1 MAASGWG
8 TNRPLEELL
17 FEEGYRFEFYQAVRL
32 LERLHER
39 LCPDEDRVVS
49 VAEGSEPDKEAV
61 RFKSKVDF
69 IFPAGEIH
77 EIGKAASDSEEPS
90 EMTVNFMGL
99 AGCLGPLPVPYT
111 ELICDRVRERDTALR
126 DFLNIFNHR
135 LISLMYRVRKVYR
148 IGFDLHSPEKS
159 RFADY
164 LFSLMGLGT
173 KGLRG
178 RMKVKDRAL
187 LFYAELLAQQPR
199 SMAGLEAVL
208 SDYFNIRVK
217 GNQLCG
223 QWYDIDEDQLSRIGS
238 FGQNRRLGLDMVIG
252 TRVWDQQGKFEIEI
266 GPITY
271 EQLYD
276 FLPNVGTA
284 YEALCELT
292 RFYVNGEFDFDFLL
306 IVEKGEDIEPKL
318 GRPKGPILGR
328 TSWLRRVKDD
338 AEYERVR
345 ISGRPG

>member
-32 LERLHER
+32 IERLHER
-39 LCPDEDRVVS
+39 FASDEEKCVS
-49 VAEGSEPDKEAV
+49 AAEGSEPNKEAV
-61 RFKSKVDF
+61 RFKSNADF
-69 IFPAGEIH
+69 NFPAGEIR
-77 EIGKAASDSEEPS
+77 EIRKAASEHPS

-99 AGCLGPLPVPYT
+99 AGHLGPLPAPYT
-111 ELICDRVRERDTALR
+111 ELIRDRVRERDTALR
-126 DFLNIFNHR
+126 DFLDIFNHR
-135 LISLMYRVRKVYR
+135 LISLMYRARKVYR

-159 RFADY
+159 RFAGY

-178 RMKVKDRAL
+178 RMKVRDRAL
-187 LFYAELLAQQPR
+187 LSYAELMAQQPR
-199 SMAGLEAVL
+199 SMAGLEAIL
-208 SDYFNIRVK
+208 SGYFNVRVK

-238 FGQNRRLGLDMVIG
+238 SGQNRGLGIDMVIG
-252 TRVWDQQGKFEIEI
+252 TRIWDQQGKFEIEI

-292 RFYVNGEFDFDFLL
+292 RFYVNGEFEFDFLL
-306 IVEKGEDIEPKL
+306 IVEKGEDIEPRL

-345 ISGRPG
+345 LSGRSG